1 MLPREIRQKIFRRTK
16 LTSSAGI
23 GPNKLIAKIASEIN
37 KPNGQ
42 FEVKPEEVP
51 EFMRDLPVR
60 KIWGIGEKTEKKL
73 DELGVKTCGELQ
85 RFSRPNLVE
94 IFGKFGVE
102 LYDLCRGIDH
112 RPVEP
117 DRPRKSLSTEETF
130 TFDLT
135 TLEQCEER
143 LEDLFQELMGDLAQ
157 KESTRAI
164 TKIFVKLKFND
175 FTRTTAERAGL
186 APTLQDFRSL
196 LDEAFARTGKPVR
209 LIGLGV
215 RFAETTP
222 DNAQI
227 DLL

>member
-1 MLPREIRQKIFRRTK
+1 
-16 LTSSAGI
+16 
-23 GPNKLIAKIASEIN
+23 
-37 KPNGQ
+37 
-42 FEVKPEEVP
+42 
-51 EFMRDLPVR
+51 
-60 KIWGIGEKTEKKL
+60 
-73 DELGVKTCGELQ
+73 VKTCGELQ
-85 RFSRPNLVE
+85 RFSRPELVDL
-94 IFGKFGVE
+94 FGKFGVE

-130 TFDLT
+130 ALDLT

-143 LEDLFQELMGDLAQ
+143 LEELFQELMADVAQ

-186 APTLQDFRSL
+186 APGLQDFQSL
-196 LDEAFARTGKPVR
+196 LAEAFARTGKPVR

-215 RFAETTP
+215 RFAERRP
-222 DNAQI
+222 ESAQI